1 MNFLTNL
8 HLQSIHYP
16 CGDNINKH
24 NMLIFYKTW
33 KKCNEIQLTKNK
45 MDLNK
50 LKMKNIKAWLE
61 FEPNLPG
68 GRYTP
73 KAVNEL
79 ST

>member
-1 MNFLTNL
+1 
-8 HLQSIHYP
+8 
-16 CGDNINKH
+16 
-24 NMLIFYKTW
+24 MLIFYKTW